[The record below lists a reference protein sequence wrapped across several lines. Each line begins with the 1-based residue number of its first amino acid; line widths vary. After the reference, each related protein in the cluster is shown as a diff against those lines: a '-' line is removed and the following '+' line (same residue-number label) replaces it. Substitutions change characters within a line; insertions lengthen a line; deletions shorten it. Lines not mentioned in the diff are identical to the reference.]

1 MEGNVEGVDPRDVFP
16 LLRYSMI
23 SAVDMFRKYKRTVV
37 YKCRLGVEQRHGK
50 KIRKCMLPT
59 VLGSRPNQRYDL

>member
-16 LLRYSMI
+16 LLRYSI
-23 SAVDMFRKYKRTVV
+23 SAADMFRKYKRTVV

-50 KIRKCMLPT
+50 KIRKCMLLT
-59 VLGSRPNQRYDL
+59 VLGSRPDQWYDL